1 MLSLARAC
9 YVSSV
14 SFRLQK
20 PSRTML
26 SLKGLFA
33 MLGEAFVEEAD
44 ETETVAKRGPPVRTP
59 CDKSRLGAKKVGQMV
74 KQEMFFFQFRINDAV
89 FRQIKPLVFLIL
101 MLTPSLPH
109 ALIPSIL
116 LIFSLRAFPAS
127 TNPCTVHS
135 SFLMFCSVCFFVL
148 LCISHLVQVNSS
160 RTLQLERRGNPCFQ
174 PCLERDRLR

>member
-1 MLSLARAC
+1 MSKEMTPESKNKKPYVEFRKKTDATSQKHIQNNVSKPKQVQKNWNSKMDLFRSSCEYMLSLARAC

-74 KQEMFFFQFRINDAV
+74 KQEMFFFNSESTTLFFGKLSRW
-89 FRQIKPLVFLIL
+89 FSWSSCSPPLFL
-101 MLTPSLPH
+101 MLSYLPF
-109 ALIPSIL
+109 
-116 LIFSLRAFPAS
+116 FSFSA
-127 TNPCTVHS
+127 
-135 SFLMFCSVCFFVL
+135 
-148 LCISHLVQVNSS
+148 
-160 RTLQLERRGNPCFQ
+160 
-174 PCLERDRLR
+174 